1 MPSIKFPHNLSK
13 ALDRAIARLEDG
25 ESVEH
30 IVATSPSAVRLQLTE
45 FLPIVAELR
54 NIPLKQAPEA
64 MRRYAF
70 LNHTVEK
77 ASRFA
82 RFMRTLRTGYAISAA
97 FAILMVVGVSTAA
110 ANSLPGSPLF
120 SLKTTWENA
129 RISVVARNPG
139 DRAQLELTL
148 ANQRL
153 AEAQQVFSDQ
163 SSDASDKAQAV
174 QELNT
179 QTQVALNQI
188 QQVASTPSITGNP
201 GIIQNLVALTKN
213 QASLQAQ
220 VDPSAASDNAA
231 QNQKT
236 IAAIQESVAAAANTQ
251 PAQIQSQ
258 QQAQANGVITAMS
271 ATSFTIDKNV
281 FQITSSTQFFSAN
294 GLHLTQSAFGI
305 GDSVSAIGV
314 TSGEDN
320 QAQVITL
327 KQKAAVTT
335 PAPSPTTTTG
345 TTDDATAN
353 SIPTTVQQPAAN
365 VSGGFILESPDPQ

>member
-1 MPSIKFPHNLSK
+1 MPIIKFPHNLSND
-13 ALDRAIARLEDG
+13 LDRAIARLEQG

-30 IVATSPSAVRLQLTE
+30 IVASSSSRVRTHLAE

-54 NIPLKQAPEA
+54 NIPLQHIPIAS
-64 MRRYAF
+64 RRYAF
-70 LNHTVEK
+70 LNHTAEK

-97 FAILMVVGVSTAA
+97 FALLTLVGVSTVA

-129 RISVVARNPG
+129 RIKVVARTPG

-163 SSDASDKAQAV
+163 SSDASDKASAV

-188 QQVASTPSITGNP
+188 QQVASTPSITSNP
-201 GIIQNLVALTKN
+201 GIIQNLEALTKT

-220 VDPSAASDNAA
+220 VDPSAASDNAL
-231 QNQKT
+231 QNQKA
-236 IAAIQESVAAAANTQ
+236 IAAIQQDVAAAVNTQ
-251 PAQIQSQ
+251 PAQIASQ
-258 QQAQANGVITAMS
+258 QQAQTSGQITAIT
-271 ATSFTIDKNV
+271 ADSFTVDKNI

-294 GLHLTQSAFGI
+294 GLPLQKSSFNI
-305 GDSVSAIGV
+305 GDRVLAIGV
-314 TSGEDN
+314 TSGETN

-327 KQKAAVTT
+327 KQKAVVTPVA
-335 PAPSPTTTTG
+335 PANPATTDTTG
-345 TTDDATAN
+345 D
-353 SIPTTVQQPAAN
+353 SIPTTVQQPQGD
-365 VSGGFILESPDPQ
+365 VSGGFILESPNPQ